1 MTREMI
7 ITELQNRGYKA
18 VAQSSI
24 KNGVEVEGVCIR
36 TESPIAPII
45 YTEELIRHAEEEGK
59 SLDDVVSAIGKL
71 QKTMSNMDRPSY
83 NINGVTY
90 NEGSDVSEAI
100 KTLVNAVVIEGRV

>member
-45 YTEELIRHAEEEGK
+45 YTEEIIRHAEEEE
-59 SLDDVVSAIGKL
+59 IGRA
-71 QKTMSNMDRPSY
+71 N
-83 NINGVTY
+83 V
-90 NEGSDVSEAI
+90 
-100 KTLVNAVVIEGRV
+100 